1 MTISSRSFELK
12 EKTMSLSVEN
22 SSGSQ
27 VVSGAAT
34 DQPPASAASG
44 AADLLPIPNSG
55 DGQTDAMSWL
65 YLFISKQKSL
75 DVSSGKSTI
84 ENTQR
89 MRDEAYKQE
98 MEAIKQ
104 AVEAAEHSSFWDS
117 IASVALDIGKV
128 AAVVGSVAV
137 AVGTC
142 GAGVVGV
149 IAVVGAV
156 LSSAS
161 FVEGEA
167 HVLEKL
173 GVDAGV
179 ASWIDVGLS
188 LAGAACSGGAGLA
201 SGAGAVAGEASTLQK
216 VVTTSG
222 DVATVAAGTATVA
235 GGAAKIASGQYAGD
249 QQDALADSAEA
260 RMTMDRLQRFLLTM
274 MADLKASQ
282 ESDDSTLGALR
293 GALNTKGETLS
304 TTTMRV

>member
-1 MTISSRSFELK
+1 
-12 EKTMSLSVEN
+12 MSLSIEN
-22 SSGSQ
+22 SSSSQ
-27 VVSGAAT
+27 VVSIGAT
-34 DQPPASAASG
+34 DPPPPTTAAG
-44 AADLLPIPNSG
+44 TAELLPIPNSG
-55 DGQTDAMSWL
+55 DAQTDAMSWL

-128 AAVVGSVAV
+128 AAVVGSIAV

-149 IAVVGAV
+149 IAVAGAV

-173 GVDAGV
+173 GVDEGV

-201 SGAGAVAGEASTLQK
+201 GGAGAVASEASTLQK
-216 VVTTSG
+216 VATTSG
-222 DVATVAAGTATVA
+222 EVATVAAGTATVA
-235 GGAAKIASGQYAGD
+235 GGAAKIVSGQYAGD
-249 QQDALADSAEA
+249 QQDALADAIEA
-260 RMTMDRLQRFLLTM
+260 QMSMDRLQRFLLSM

-282 ESDDSTLGALR
+282 EADDSTLGALR
-293 GALNTKGETLS
+293 GALKTKGETLS
-304 TTTMRV
+304 TATTMRV